1 MTADIVFLAG
11 ILSFFSPCT
20 LPLLPVYFAELAAAA
35 DSSAVVSGSKNSLD
49 LRLILRTLL
58 FVSGLSTSFVIMGF
72 GAGLAGKLLD
82 SRLFLVGCGIL
93 VIVLGIHQTGLI
105 RFRFLERQKKW
116 ESNGNPRPGI
126 IGAFLLGFTFSFGWT
141 PCVGPV
147 LATVLALASNQGESF
162 GAAVLMLV
170 YSAGLSLPFVLLA
183 FLGAR
188 VLVKLK
194 KVHRHLPK
202 IQVAS
207 GILIIIM
214 GVLLMTD
221 NLNVLAINFL

>member
-20 LPLLPVYFAELAAAA
+20 LPLLPVYFAELAAAT
-35 DSSAVVSGSKNSLD
+35 DSSGVGSGSRSSLD

-58 FVSGLSTSFVIMGF
+58 FVAGLSTSFVILGF
-72 GAGLAGKLLD
+72 GAGLAGELLG
-82 SRLFLVGCGIL
+82 SQFFLVGCGIL

-105 RFRFLERQKKW
+105 RFRLLERQKKW
-116 ESNGNPRPGI
+116 ESSEKTRPGS

-188 VLVKLK
+188 VLGKLK
-194 KVHRHLPK
+194 KIHRHLPK

-221 NLNVLAINFL
+221 NLNVLTINF

>member
-20 LPLLPVYFAELAAAA
+20 LPLLPVYFAELAAAT
-35 DSSAVVSGSKNSLD
+35 DSSGVVSGDRSSLD

-58 FVSGLSTSFVIMGF
+58 FVAGLSTSFVIMGF
-72 GAGLAGKLLD
+72 GAGLAGELLG
-82 SRLFLVGCGIL
+82 SQFFLVGCGIL
-93 VIVLGIHQTGLI
+93 VIVLGVHQTGLI
-105 RFRFLERQKKW
+105 RFRLLERQKKW

-126 IGAFLLGFTFSFGWT
+126 VGAFVLGFTFSFGWT

-147 LATVLALASNQGESF
+147 LATVLALASNQGESL

-188 VLVKLK
+188 VLAKLRLL
-194 KVHRHLPK
+194 HSHLPK

-221 NLNVLAINFL
+221 NLNVLTINF

>member
-35 DSSAVVSGSKNSLD
+35 DSSAGVSGNKRSLD

-58 FVSGLSTSFVIMGF
+58 FVTGLSTSFVIMGF
-72 GAGLAGKLLD
+72 GAGLAGQLLD

-93 VIVLGIHQTGLI
+93 VIILGIHQTGLI
-105 RFRFLERQKKW
+105 RFRLLERQKKW
-116 ESNGNPRPGI
+116 ESSEKARPGI

-147 LATVLALASNQGESF
+147 LATVLALASNQGESW
-162 GAAVLMLV
+162 GAAFLMLM

-188 VLVKLK
+188 VLGKLK
-194 KVHRHLPK
+194 SVHRHLPK

-221 NLNVLAINFL
+221 NLNILTVGF

>member
-20 LPLLPVYFAELAAAA
+20 LPLLPVYFAELAVAA
-35 DSSAVVSGSKNSLD
+35 DSSTVVSGSKKSLD

-72 GAGLAGKLLD
+72 GAGLAGTLLD
-82 SRLFLVGCGIL
+82 SRLFLLGCGIL
-93 VIVLGIHQTGLI
+93 VIVMGIHQTGLF
-105 RFRFLERQKKW
+105 RFRLLERQKKW
-116 ESNGNPRPGI
+116 ESSSKACPGI
-126 IGAFLLGFTFSFGWT
+126 LGAFLLGFTFSFGWT

-147 LATVLALASNQGESF
+147 LATVLALASNQGESLV
-162 GAAVLMLV
+162 AVVLMLV

-183 FLGAR
+183 ILGTR
-188 VLVKLK
+188 VLGKLK

-221 NLNVLAINFL
+221 NLNVLAINF

>member
-20 LPLLPVYFAELAAAA
+20 LPLLPVYFAELAAAT
-35 DSSAVVSGSKNSLD
+35 DSSGVVSGDRSSLD

-58 FVSGLSTSFVIMGF
+58 FVAGLSTSFVIMGF
-72 GAGLAGKLLD
+72 GAGLAGELLG
-82 SRLFLVGCGIL
+82 SQFFLVGCGIL
-93 VIVLGIHQTGLI
+93 VIVLGVHQTGLI
-105 RFRFLERQKKW
+105 RFRLLERQKKW
-116 ESNGNPRPGI
+116 ESGGKARPGI
-126 IGAFLLGFTFSFGWT
+126 VGAFVLGFTFSFGWT

-147 LATVLALASNQGESF
+147 LATVLALASNQGESL

-183 FLGAR
+183 FMGAR
-188 VLVKLK
+188 VLGKLK
-194 KVHRHLPK
+194 NVHRHLPK

-207 GILIIIM
+207 GILIIVM

-221 NLNVLAINFL
+221 NLNVLTINF

>member
-1 MTADIVFLAG
+1 MTVDIVFLAG

-72 GAGLAGKLLD
+72 GAGLAGELLG
-82 SRLFLVGCGIL
+82 SQLFLVGCGML

-105 RFRFLERQKKW
+105 RLRFLERQKKW
-116 ESNGNPRPGI
+116 ESSDKARPGI

-147 LATVLALASNQGESF
+147 LATVLALASNQGESL

-188 VLVKLK
+188 VLGKLK
-194 KVHRHLPK
+194 KIHRHLPK
-202 IQVAS
+202 VQVAS

-214 GVLLMTD
+214 GVLLMTN
-221 NLNVLAINFL
+221 NLNVLTINF

>member
-20 LPLLPVYFAELAAAA
+20 LPLLPVYFAELAAAT
-35 DSSAVVSGSKNSLD
+35 DSSGVVSGSKSSLD

-58 FVSGLSTSFVIMGF
+58 FVAGLSTSFVIMGF
-72 GAGLAGKLLD
+72 GAGLAGELLG
-82 SRLFLVGCGIL
+82 SQFFLVGCGIL

-105 RFRFLERQKKW
+105 RFRLLERQKKW
-116 ESNGNPRPGI
+116 ESSEKTRPGI

-188 VLVKLK
+188 VLGKLK
-194 KVHRHLPK
+194 KIHRHLPK

-221 NLNVLAINFL
+221 NLNVLTINF

>member
-1 MTADIVFLAG
+1 MTADIVFFAG

-20 LPLLPVYFAELAAAA
+20 LPLLPVYFAELATAA
-35 DSSAVVSGSKNSLD
+35 DSSAVVSGSKRSLD

-58 FVSGLSTSFVIMGF
+58 FVTGLSTSFVIMGF
-72 GAGLAGKLLD
+72 GAGLAGQLLD

-105 RFRFLERQKKW
+105 RFRLLERQKKW
-116 ESNGNPRPGI
+116 ESNGKARPGI
-126 IGAFLLGFTFSFGWT
+126 VGAFLLGFTFSFGWT

-147 LATVLALASNQGESF
+147 LATVLALASNQGESM

-170 YSAGLSLPFVLLA
+170 YSAGLSLPFILLA

-188 VLVKLK
+188 VLGKLK
-194 KVHRHLPK
+194 NVHRHLPK

-221 NLNVLAINFL
+221 NLNVLTINF

>member
-20 LPLLPVYFAELAAAA
+20 LPLLPVYFAELAAAT
-35 DSSAVVSGSKNSLD
+35 DNSGVVSGSKSSLD

-58 FVSGLSTSFVIMGF
+58 FVAGVSTSFVIMGF
-72 GAGLAGKLLD
+72 GAGLAGELLG
-82 SRLFLVGCGIL
+82 SQFFLVGCGIL

-105 RFRFLERQKKW
+105 RFRLLERQKKW
-116 ESNGNPRPGI
+116 ESNEKARPGI

-147 LATVLALASNQGESF
+147 LATVLALASNQGESW

-188 VLVKLK
+188 VLGKLK
-194 KVHRHLPK
+194 KIHRHLPK

-221 NLNVLAINFL
+221 NLNVLTINF

>member
-11 ILSFFSPCT
+11 LLSFFSPCT

-35 DSSAVVSGSKNSLD
+35 DSSGVVSGSRSSLD

-58 FVSGLSTSFVIMGF
+58 FVAGLSTSFVIMGF
-72 GAGLAGKLLD
+72 GAGLAGELLG
-82 SRLFLVGCGIL
+82 SQFFLVGCGIL

-105 RFRFLERQKKW
+105 RFRLLERQKKW
-116 ESNGNPRPGI
+116 ESNRSPRPGI

-188 VLVKLK
+188 VLGKLK
-194 KVHRHLPK
+194 KIHRHLPK

-214 GVLLMTD
+214 GVLLMTN
-221 NLNVLAINFL
+221 NLNVLTIGF

>member
-20 LPLLPVYFAELAAAA
+20 LPLLPVYFAELAAAT
-35 DSSAVVSGSKNSLD
+35 DSSGLVASDRSSLD

-58 FVSGLSTSFVIMGF
+58 FVAGLSTSFVIMGF
-72 GAGLAGKLLD
+72 GAGLAGELLG
-82 SRLFLVGCGIL
+82 SQFFLVGCGIL
-93 VIVLGIHQTGLI
+93 VIVLGVHQTGLI
-105 RFRFLERQKKW
+105 RFRLLERQKKW
-116 ESNGNPRPGI
+116 ESSGKARPGI

-147 LATVLALASNQGESF
+147 LATVLALASNQGESL

-188 VLVKLK
+188 VLGKLK

-214 GVLLMTD
+214 GVLLMTN
-221 NLNVLAINFL
+221 NLNVLTINF

>member
-20 LPLLPVYFAELAAAA
+20 LPLLPVYFAELAVAA
-35 DSSAVVSGSKNSLD
+35 DNSVGVSGSRSSLD

-58 FVSGLSTSFVIMGF
+58 FVAGLSTSFVIMGF
-72 GAGLAGKLLD
+72 GAGLAGELLG
-82 SRLFLVGCGIL
+82 SQFFLVGCGIL

-188 VLVKLK
+188 VLEKLK
-194 KVHRHLPK
+194 KIHRHLPK

-214 GVLLMTD
+214 GVLLMTN
-221 NLNVLAINFL
+221 NLNVLTIGF

>member
-1 MTADIVFLAG
+1 MTVDIVFLAG

-20 LPLLPVYFAELAAAA
+20 LPLLPVYFAELAAAT
-35 DSSAVVSGSKNSLD
+35 DSSGLVSSDRSSLD

-58 FVSGLSTSFVIMGF
+58 FVAGLSTSFVIMGF
-72 GAGLAGKLLD
+72 GAGLAGELLG
-82 SRLFLVGCGIL
+82 SQFFLVGCGIL

-105 RFRFLERQKKW
+105 RLRLLERQKKW
-116 ESNGNPRPGI
+116 ESSGKARSGI
-126 IGAFLLGFTFSFGWT
+126 LAAFLLGFTFSFGWT

-147 LATVLALASNQGESF
+147 LATVLALASNQGESL

-188 VLVKLK
+188 VLGKLK
-194 KVHRHLPK
+194 IVHRHFPM

-207 GILIIIM
+207 GILIIVM

-221 NLNVLAINFL
+221 NLNVLTINF

>member
-20 LPLLPVYFAELAAAA
+20 LPLLPVYFAELAAAS
-35 DSSAVVSGSKNSLD
+35 DSSTVVSGSKKSLD

-82 SRLFLVGCGIL
+82 SRLFLLGCGIL
-93 VIVLGIHQTGLI
+93 VIVMGIHQTGLL
-105 RFRFLERQKKW
+105 RFRLLERQKKW
-116 ESNGNPRPGI
+116 ESNGKARPGI
-126 IGAFLLGFTFSFGWT
+126 LGAFLLGFTFSFGWT

-147 LATVLALASNQGESF
+147 LATVLALASNQGESLV
-162 GAAVLMLV
+162 AAVLMLV

-183 FLGAR
+183 ILGTR
-188 VLVKLK
+188 VLGKLK

-221 NLNVLAINFL
+221 NLNVLAINF

>member
-20 LPLLPVYFAELAAAA
+20 LPLLPVYFAELAAAT
-35 DSSAVVSGSKNSLD
+35 DSSTVVPGNKQSVD
-49 LRLILRTLL
+49 LRLILRTLV
-58 FVSGLSTSFVIMGF
+58 FVAGLSTSFVIMGF
-72 GAGLAGKLLD
+72 GAGLAGQLLD
-82 SRLFLVGCGIL
+82 SRLFLRDSNIL
-93 VIVLGIHQTGLI
+93 ETVLGIHQTGLI
-105 RFRFLERQKKW
+105 RFRLLEQQKKW
-116 ESNGNPRPGI
+116 ESNGMARPGI
-126 IGAFLLGFTFSFGWT
+126 VGAFVLGFTFSFGWT

-147 LATVLALASNQGESF
+147 LATVLALASNQGESL

-183 FLGAR
+183 FMGAR
-188 VLVKLK
+188 VLGKLK
-194 KVHRHLPK
+194 NVHRHLPK

-207 GILIIIM
+207 GILIIVM

-221 NLNVLAINFL
+221 NLNVLTINF